1 MVMEA
6 PLSRSGSAR
15 AAARAAEKLAAF
27 SAQTAPVAAVIVPP
41 QPAAS
46 PSATITEIPWT
57 RIDIDLYEVARGGY
71 IVGYVE
77 VVGAVFVALGGTRY
91 DRAVEVSQHLTFHAA
106 VDVLVRRGA

>member
-1 MVMEA
+1 MVIEA
-6 PLSRSGSAR
+6 PLSRSGSLK
-15 AAARAAEKLAAF
+15 AAARAAAKLAAL
-27 SAQTAPVAAVIVPP
+27 SAPTTPTVISPSPVA
-41 QPAAS
+41 S
-46 PSATITEIPWT
+46 SALETITEIPWT
-57 RIDIDLYEVARGGY
+57 RIDLDLYEVARGGY

>member
-6 PLSRSGSAR
+6 PLSRRGSSK
-15 AAARAAEKLAAF
+15 AARPIVAG
-27 SAQTAPVAAVIVPP
+27 PVSTGSIEAL
-41 QPAAS
+41 
-46 PSATITEIPWT
+46 TEIPWT
-57 RIDIDLYEVARGGY
+57 RIDLDLYEVSRGGY

-77 VVGAVFVALGGTRY
+77 VVGAVFVALSGARY